1 MSGFLVAL
9 ISGLVAGA
17 IYSLYAC
24 GLTLTVSATGIYNLA
39 FGAFAFVGGLT
50 FFEASSGYI
59 PRWAAFV
66 LTVFVAAPLGGLFF
80 EQFVFRKLSRVPE
93 VARLMGTIGI
103 LVGLPAL
110 SVEIVD
116 ILTNS
121 AHMGLASIDQAYS
134 VPGIGP
140 EPPHVYHFLK
150 TGTLTSDQIAVLIVT
165 AVAVGAV
172 WTIMTKTRM
181 GLMTRAVV
189 DRSVLASTRGISPKY
204 TSRVT
209 WIMSS
214 MLAALA
220 GILAGPIFGLSV
232 DSVLDFVVAGSAV
245 VVVARFRS
253 LPIAMIG
260 GLALGALSSMIA
272 TYGND
277 VPIFKNLLRDVP
289 GSSASVV
296 YVALLLAL
304 LFRGR
309 ERGRV
314 AGVSAVAEPVPT
326 NYLSD
331 IPKWR
336 QAWPWVALCAGILL
350 WGTDAIPWS
359 NVQAGG
365 LEQLLIVQALGLA
378 VVFLSFNVVV
388 GQLGV
393 ASMAQAAMV
402 TSGALM
408 AGIIAGHHFLGGNF
422 VVCMIAAGLAAAF
435 IAAIIALPAF
445 RLGGLALA
453 LATLALGLIADQALF
468 QVNVLS
474 NYGNGWNLTR
484 PILGPINFTSNK
496 SFIVLLFLF
505 LGGALLVVNNIRRS
519 KTGRAIL
526 AVRFAPA
533 AASASGI
540 STRRAIVSAFAISGF
555 LAGTGGALLAYGA
568 GSANA
573 TTWPTET
580 GLLWLMIAV
589 TQGVRRPAAS
599 ILGGIF
605 ATLTLRVLQTGFW
618 GITPAINNPVI
629 PEILFGLTCVLLA
642 NQPDGILHQTS
653 EQNFRRRAWLR
664 ARRAGKLAAA
674 DAVVLDPSRDGVKV
688 DSILADLSAAGVNGA
703 PAVNG
708 TTAGNGHSPDR
719 HSAGPAVPSRAI
731 VTDSTVTPALAISGL
746 VAGYSEAEVL
756 HGVDLVVPPGS
767 IVAVLGPNGTG
778 KSTLCGAVAGTVQT
792 TAGSIS
798 LFGEDITSMEA
809 YERCGAGIMIAPESR
824 GIFPA
829 LTVEENL
836 AVSLRSSSDRKLALE
851 RFPQLAARRKLPA
864 SNLSGGEQQMLCLA
878 PILVHP
884 PRLLIADEISL
895 GLAPTIVREVLS
907 ILAELRADGLSI
919 LMVEEK
925 AVHVVDLADY
935 GAFLSFGVVSHAGPM
950 SDLTDEVAAEAY
962 LGSGSK
968 A

>member
-1 MSGFLVAL
+1 VSGFLVAL

-66 LTVFVAAPLGGLFF
+66 LTVFVAAPVGGLFF

-110 SVEIVD
+110 SVELVD
-116 ILTNS
+116 ILTND
-121 AHMGLASIDQAYS
+121 AHLGLASIDQAYS

-165 AVAVGAV
+165 AVAVAAV

-209 WIMSS
+209 WILSS

-253 LPIAMIG
+253 LPVAMLG

-296 YVALLLAL
+296 YVALLVAL

-314 AGVSAVAEPVPT
+314 AGVTAVAEPVPN

-331 IPKWR
+331 LPKWR

-422 VVCMIAAGLAAAF
+422 VVCMIAAGLSAAL
-435 IAAIIALPAF
+435 IAAVIALPAF

-589 TQGVRRPAAS
+589 TQGVRRPSAS

-642 NQPDGILHQTS
+642 NQPDGVLHQTS
-653 EQNFRRRAWLR
+653 EQNFRRRAKWR
-664 ARRAGKLAAA
+664 ARKAGKLAPA
-674 DAVVLDPSRDGVKV
+674 DVAVLEPGLDGVKM

-703 PAVNG
+703 AVNG
-708 TTAGNGHSPDR
+708 AGINGNSAA
-719 HSAGPAVPSRAI
+719 HSAGPAVPSRGI
-731 VTDSTVTPALAISGL
+731 VGDSSVTPALAISGL

-778 KSTLCGAVAGTVQT
+778 KSTLCGAVAGTVHV
-792 TAGSIS
+792 TAGTVS
-798 LFGEDITSMEA
+798 LFGQDITSMEA
-809 YERCGAGIMIAPESR
+809 YERCAAGIMIAPESR

-836 AVSLRSSSDRKLALE
+836 AVSLRSAADRNLALE

-895 GLAPTIVREVLS
+895 GLAPTIVREVLG
-907 ILAELRADGLSI
+907 ILEELRAEGLSI

>member
-1 MSGFLVAL
+1 
-9 ISGLVAGA
+9 
-17 IYSLYAC
+17 
-24 GLTLTVSATGIYNLA
+24 
-39 FGAFAFVGGLT
+39 
-50 FFEASSGYI
+50 
-59 PRWAAFV
+59 
-66 LTVFVAAPLGGLFF
+66 
-80 EQFVFRKLSRVPE
+80 
-93 VARLMGTIGI
+93 
-103 LVGLPAL
+103 
-110 SVEIVD
+110 
-116 ILTNS
+116 
-121 AHMGLASIDQAYS
+121 
-134 VPGIGP
+134 
-140 EPPHVYHFLK
+140 
-150 TGTLTSDQIAVLIVT
+150 
-165 AVAVGAV
+165 
-172 WTIMTKTRM
+172 
-181 GLMTRAVV
+181 
-189 DRSVLASTRGISPKY
+189 
-204 TSRVT
+204 
-209 WIMSS
+209 
-214 MLAALA
+214 MLAAMA
-220 GILAGPIFGLSV
+220 GVLAGPIFGLSV

-260 GLALGALSSMIA
+260 GLALGALSAMIA

-277 VPIFKNLLRDVP
+277 VPLFKTLLKDVP

-296 YVALLLAL
+296 YVALLIAL
-304 LFRGR
+304 LIRGR
-309 ERGRV
+309 ERARV
-314 AGVSAVAEPVPT
+314 AGVSAVAEPVPN
-326 NYLSD
+326 NYLAD
-331 IPKWR
+331 LPRWR
-336 QAWPWVALCAGILL
+336 QAWPWVAVCAAILL

-359 NVQAGG
+359 HVEAGG
-365 LEQLLIVQALGLA
+365 LEQLLIIQALGLA

-393 ASMAQAAMV
+393 ASMAQATMV
-402 TSGALM
+402 TTGALM

-422 VVCMIAAGLAAAF
+422 IVCMLAAGLAAAL
-435 IAAIIALPAF
+435 IAGVIALPAF

-468 QVNVLS
+468 QVNALS

-484 PILGPINFTSNK
+484 PILGPINFNNNK
-496 SFIVLLFLF
+496 TFIVLLFVF

-568 GSANA
+568 GSASA

-589 TQGVRRPAAS
+589 TQGVRRPSAS
-599 ILGGIF
+599 ILGGVF
-605 ATLTLRVLQTGFW
+605 ASLTLRVLQTGFW
-618 GITPAINNPVI
+618 GITPAITNPVI

-642 NQPDGILHQTS
+642 NQPDGVLHQTS
-653 EQNFRRRAWLR
+653 EQNFRMREKWR
-664 ARRAGKLAAA
+664 ARKAGKLAAA
-674 DAVVLDPSRDGVKV
+674 GPMVVGDRVLDPALEGANVDG
-688 DSILADLSAAGVNGA
+688 ILADLTEAGKNGSSS
-703 PAVNG
+703 G
-708 TTAGNGHSPDR
+708 DR
-719 HSAGPAVPSRAI
+719 SAGPAVPRRNLLAE
-731 VTDSTVTPALAISGL
+731 TAGTGTTPALAISGL

-756 HGVDLVVPPGS
+756 HGVDLVVPEGS

-798 LFGEDITSMEA
+798 LFGRDITSMPA
-809 YERCGAGIMIAPESR
+809 YERAAAGIMIAPESR

-836 AVSLRSSSDRKLALE
+836 AVSLRSAADRTLALE

-878 PILVHP
+878 PILVRP

-895 GLAPTIVREVLS
+895 GLAPTIVREVLG
-907 ILAELRADGLSI
+907 ILRELREAGLSI

-950 SDLTDEVAAEAY
+950 SELTDEVAAEAY
-962 LGSGSK
+962 LGSGSQ

>member
-1 MSGFLVAL
+1 VSGFLVAL

-59 PRWAAFV
+59 PRWAAFIV
-66 LTVFVAAPLGGLFF
+66 TVFVAAPLGGLFF
-80 EQFVFRKLSRVPE
+80 EQFVFRKLARVPE

-116 ILTNS
+116 ILGNDV
-121 AHMGLASIDQAYS
+121 HMGLASISQAYS

-140 EPPHVYHFLK
+140 EPPHIFHFLK
-150 TGTLTSDQIAVLIVT
+150 TGTLTSDQLIVLIVT
-165 AVAVGAV
+165 AVAVAAV
-172 WTIMTKTRM
+172 WLLMTKTRM

-189 DRSVLASTRGISPKY
+189 DRSTLASTRGISPKY

-209 WIMSS
+209 WVLSS

-220 GILAGPIFGLSV
+220 GVLAGPIFGLSV

-260 GLALGALSSMIA
+260 GLALGALSAMIA

-277 VPIFKNLLRDVP
+277 VPLFKTLLKDVP

-296 YVALLLAL
+296 YVALLVAL
-304 LFRGR
+304 LIRGR
-309 ERGRV
+309 ERARV
-314 AGVSAVAEPVPT
+314 AGVSAVAEPVPN
-326 NYLSD
+326 NYLAD
-331 IPKWR
+331 LPRWR
-336 QAWPWVALCAGILL
+336 QAWPWVAACGAILL

-359 NVQAGG
+359 HVQAGG
-365 LEQLLIVQALGLA
+365 LEQLLIIQALGLA

-393 ASMAQAAMV
+393 ASMAQATMV
-402 TSGALM
+402 TTGALM
-408 AGIIAGHHFLGGNF
+408 AGIIAGHHLLGGNF
-422 VVCMIAAGLAAAF
+422 IVCMLAAGLAAAL
-435 IAAIIALPAF
+435 IAAVIALPAF

-468 QVNVLS
+468 QVNALS
-474 NYGNGWNLTR
+474 NFGNGWNLTR
-484 PILGPINFTSNK
+484 PILGPINFTNNK

-568 GSANA
+568 GSASA

-589 TQGVRRPAAS
+589 TQGVRRPSAS
-599 ILGGIF
+599 IMGGVF
-605 ATLTLRVLQTGFW
+605 ATLTLRLLQTGFW

-653 EQNFRRRAWLR
+653 EQNFRRRAKWR
-664 ARRAGKLAAA
+664 ARKAGKFAAA
-674 DAVVLDPSRDGVKV
+674 GPVVVGERVLDPAMDGVNV
-688 DSILADLSAAGVNGA
+688 DAILADLTAAGNNGSTS
-703 PAVNG
+703 G
-708 TTAGNGHSPDR
+708 DR
-719 HSAGPAVPSRAI
+719 SAGPAVPHRNLLAESAE
-731 VTDSTVTPALAISGL
+731 TPALSISGL
-746 VAGYSEAEVL
+746 VAGYAEAEVL
-756 HGVDLVVPPGS
+756 HGVDLVVPAGS

-792 TAGSIS
+792 TAGFIS
-798 LFGEDITSMEA
+798 LFGQDITSMA
-809 YERCGAGIMIAPESR
+809 PYERAAAGIMIAPESR

-836 AVSLRSSSDRKLALE
+836 AVSLRSAADRNLALE

-878 PILVHP
+878 PILVRP

-895 GLAPTIVREVLS
+895 GLAPTIVREVLG
-907 ILAELRADGLSI
+907 ILRELREAGLSI

-925 AVHVVDLADY
+925 AVHVIDLADY

-950 SDLTDEVAAEAY
+950 SELTDEVAAEAY
-962 LGSGSK
+962 LGSGSH